1 MGYANVSCEVRN
13 MRYWNQPN
21 RGTWSIK
28 FFRKSLIN
36 LSPQEIQQKLIRLDG
51 QIKEFK
57 QELFRISWY
66 MRGGV
71 TVDELLQL
79 YSFEDRDMIY
89 NVINENI
96 ETTKETQMPLL

>member
-1 MGYANVSCEVRN
+1 MGHAKVSCEMRSMCYRN
-13 MRYWNQPN
+13 QTHS
-21 RGTWSIK
+21 GTWSIK

-36 LSPQEIQQKLIRLDG
+36 LSPQEIEQKLIRLDG

-96 ETTKETQMPLL
+96 ETTKETRMPLL